1 MFIDPPDLGRSV
13 PHPPEAGRPSLQH
26 DDPVADL
33 IALAAEVRDLWRFL
47 IILAGLAAFL
57 VAVAP

>member
-1 MFIDPPDLGRSV
+1 MFIDPHDLGR
-13 PHPPEAGRPSLQH
+13 PGEPPELGRPFQ